1 MRAEVGKSELTP
13 VNGPFDQLC
22 NVVVRMR
29 MCLIMMRWM
38 MILMI
43 IGMMMMGLVVI
54 VIIKSIM
61 VVMVRMVV
69 DDVRIVLYFGIVHVL
84 KDNWMMLVSTY
95 KWVDRDW
102 SMKKVF
108 TQKWNNFPLDT
119 YRGLK
124 SEANL

>member
-69 DDVRIVLYFGIVHVL
+69 DDVRIVLYFGIVHV
-84 KDNWMMLVSTY
+84 
-95 KWVDRDW
+95 
-102 SMKKVF
+102 
-108 TQKWNNFPLDT
+108 
-119 YRGLK
+119 
-124 SEANL
+124 